1 MDLNEGIRKRRSI
14 RKYTQKPVPDE
25 HLREILESAL
35 EAPSAGNLQSRYF
48 YVIQDRGLR
57 VSLASSALNQAFIG
71 EAPVSVVVCAD
82 HRIREEYGIR
92 GIDMYAIMDCA
103 AAIENMLL
111 TACSLGLG
119 SCWVGAFDENAVVK
133 TLGIPVH
140 LRPVAIITLGYAA
153 ESPHRPARVTVEK
166 ACEFR

>member
-1 MDLNEGIRKRRSI
+1 MDLKEGIRKRRSI
-14 RKYTQKPVPDE
+14 RKYTQESVPDE
-25 HLREILESAL
+25 YLREILESAL

-57 VSLASSALNQAFIG
+57 ASLASAALNQAFIG

-82 HRIREEYGIR
+82 HKIRAEYGVR
-92 GIDMYAIMDCA
+92 GIETYAIMDCA

-119 SCWVGAFDENAVVK
+119 SCWVGAFDENAVRRS
-133 TLGIPVH
+133 LSIPAH
-140 LRPVAIITLGYAA
+140 LRPVAILTLGYAA
-153 ESPHRPARVTVEK
+153 EFPDRPDRVAVEK